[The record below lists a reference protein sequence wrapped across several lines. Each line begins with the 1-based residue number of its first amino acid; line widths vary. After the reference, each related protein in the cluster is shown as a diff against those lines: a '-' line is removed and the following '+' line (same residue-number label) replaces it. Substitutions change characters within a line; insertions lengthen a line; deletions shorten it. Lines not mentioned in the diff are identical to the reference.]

1 MHRATRLAIAALVL
15 AAYDAAAMPPGD
27 VVAGRRIAEA
37 NCVSCHAVSD
47 WPGKRGADVA
57 PPFAAIANDPARTEM
72 WLRVFLQ
79 TPHRRMPDLILTNQE
94 IDDVI
99 SYIGS
104 LRRN

>member
-1 MHRATRLAIAALVL
+1 MRCSTQLATAVL
-15 AAYDAAAMPPGD
+15 ALAASGAVAMPPGD

-37 NCVSCHAVSD
+37 NCISCHAVSD

-57 PPFAAIANDPARTEM
+57 PPFASIANDPARTEM

-79 TPHRRMPDLILTNQE
+79 TPHRRMPDLVMTNRE

-104 LRRN
+104 LRRD

>member
-1 MHRATRLAIAALVL
+1 MRRATPFATAVLVL
-15 AAYDAAAMPPGD
+15 TAWGAAAMPPGD
-27 VVAGRRIAEA
+27 VAAGRRIAEA
-37 NCVSCHAVSD
+37 NCIACHAVSD

-57 PPFAAIANDPARTEM
+57 PPFASIAKDPARTDI

-79 TPHRRMPDLILTNQE
+79 TPHRRMPDLVLTNRE

-104 LRRN
+104 LRRD